1 MELLSNVRMG
11 VVSGEITGITC
22 ETIDKLI
29 PEIQPATMI
38 VTAGENLDPEKRDI
52 LRAKTIRERLGA

>member
-1 MELLSNVRMG
+1 
-11 VVSGEITGITC
+11 
-22 ETIDKLI
+22 
-29 PEIQPATMI
+29 MI